1 MNVIVDVK
9 DSPAIQGLQKVLKK
23 IEDAYSPNTLR
34 AYRADFLEFIQF
46 CEKHG
51 LPSIPANYES
61 VALFVDANVDRGC
74 SINFIKRK
82 ISAIASI

>member
-1 MNVIVDVK
+1 MSGIEDIK

-46 CEKHG
+46 C
-51 LPSIPANYES
+51 
-61 VALFVDANVDRGC
+61 
-74 SINFIKRK
+74 
-82 ISAIASI
+82 